1 MIRIF
6 FLSQSSPIL
15 ELFPFDKITL
25 KSYICTVV
33 TVMAKQCWSQT
44 VLESGSWGHSVL
56 QTPALVVSSV
66 SSLSFLFL
74 FLHWPSL
81 SSPLLSLLSLFSFS
95 LGGDIK

>member
-1 MIRIF
+1 MKKKVIRIF

-33 TVMAKQCWSQT
+33 MAKQCWSQT

-56 QTPALVVSSV
+56 QTPALVLVEE
-66 SSLSFLFL
+66 
-74 FLHWPSL
+74 
-81 SSPLLSLLSLFSFS
+81 
-95 LGGDIK
+95 